1 MAIFVNTD
9 GNHHGLAHDMT
20 VFAALEVGCIQ
31 PDEAEAAFELTA
43 QNAFA
48 RSSSSLQS
56 RETWFLDRSG
66 HYSMRAHHNGAK

>member
-20 VFAALEVGCIQ
+20 VLAALEVGCIQ

-48 RSSSSLQS
+48 
-56 RETWFLDRSG
+56 
-66 HYSMRAHHNGAK
+66 